1 MEKRYKYAFT
11 YDALQRLMS
20 ADYSGWSGSAWVTE
34 PNYDLPWI
42 GYDRNGNVT
51 GLQRNRQD
59 GSRID
64 DLSYGIGSSSN
75 RLYTIVENAPGS
87 PSSEAWDAEAAASGS
102 FTYDPNGNL
111 KTAPDPYFFTAITYD
126 PQNLPLSLTRS
137 GTTTTYRYDDA
148 GQRITKQVGG
158 GNTEVYLREGAA
170 TLGVFTV
177 NTAGTPVSWYFN
189 VLAEE
194 KVVGRQP
201 NTGNRSYYHTDL
213 LGSTRAVV
221 QGVTVVES
229 YDFDPW
235 GVLMPGR
242 TLGSGTKE
250 GFTGKEQ
257 DTETGLDYFGARYY
271 MPALARWAAVDPL
284 SEKHPEWSP
293 YNYVLDNPLALFDPD
308 GRQVDASRHLTP
320 LQAQPGCGAG
330 GDPVACLSAALHPIN
345 QAQAAVEE
353 LVSQELE
360 GFGCGSQSGYGC
372 EVPEF
377 GSVGALLGQVA
388 LVLGARFPTSTQVLS
403 EVPIG
408 SSRVLGY
415 AAQGKA
421 FEKLVAAQMEA
432 EGWTVSREVTLQTPG
447 GARTRM
453 DIVGTREGAI
463 RCVECKSSASARLTR
478 GQTAAHPQIETQGA
492 TVKGK
497 GKPGVPGGTQIPRT
511 PVEVVRKCP
520 PTICT

>member
-1 MEKRYKYAFT
+1 VEKRYKYAFT

-360 GFGCGSQSGYGC
+360 GFGCGSQGGYGC
-372 EVPEF
+372 EVPEM
-377 GSVGALLGQVA
+377 GSAGALLGQFF
-388 LVLGARFPTSTQVLS
+388 LVLGMRFQS
-403 EVPIG
+403 
-408 SSRVLGY
+408 
-415 AAQGKA
+415 
-421 FEKLVAAQMEA
+421 
-432 EGWTVSREVTLQTPG
+432 
-447 GARTRM
+447 
-453 DIVGTREGAI
+453 GAI
-463 RCVECKSSASARLTR
+463 DDAAVGRIGGDAT
-478 GQTAAHPQIETQGA
+478 QTAATAPYNRRLHYGYTPTRADRATLGA
-492 TVKGK
+492 GK
-497 GKPGVPGGTQIPRT
+497 SEVVDHDPSLVRRYYEGDPRVGEKPGSQMTPQERRASANDRSRMRVQSRKESNQQGRREAEYSQEQKKKQCRAPGTGP
-511 PVEVVRKCP
+511 C
-520 PTICT
+520 